1 MMRATFFV
9 GILATVA
16 LPATAQT
23 LLLPEPG
30 SYAAR
35 AVEGGQLAAERC
47 LSCHMILQGQG
58 NDMATPFAIIAAR
71 RSPDQ
76 VRAFLAGSHGDRVA
90 TNLSAEQIEDII
102 SYIRSLGVGLDAWAP
117 LHSRD

>member
-1 MMRATFFV
+1 MRATFFV

-16 LPATAQT
+16 LPAAAQT

-35 AVEGGQLAAERC
+35 AVEGAQLAVERC
-47 LSCHMILQGQG
+47 FSCHMVLQGQG
-58 NDMATPFAIIAAR
+58 HDMTAPFAVIAAR

-76 VRAFLAGSHGDRVA
+76 VRAFLAGRHGDRMA
-90 TNLSAEQIEDII
+90 TTLSAEQIEDII
-102 SYIRSLGVGLDAWAP
+102 SYIRSLGVGLDAWSP
-117 LHSRD
+117 LQSRD